1 MRTFAKSPMLALN
14 PRGKAAL
21 ELTEQLLTQL
31 EDLVDRVALVEN
43 RLQYVEERQGE
54 ILDRD
59 LTSVELRP

>member
-1 MRTFAKSPMLALN
+1 MQTFTKSPMLALN
-14 PRGKAAL
+14 PRGKAAV

-43 RLQYVEERQGE
+43 RLQYVERQGE

-59 LTSVELRP
+59 LMSVELRR